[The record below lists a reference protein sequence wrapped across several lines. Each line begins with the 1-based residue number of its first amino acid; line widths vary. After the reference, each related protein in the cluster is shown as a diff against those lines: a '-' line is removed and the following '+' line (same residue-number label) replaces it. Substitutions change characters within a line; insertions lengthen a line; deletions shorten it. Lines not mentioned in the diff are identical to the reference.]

1 MKHMKIT
8 LQHQQGLAAIEVTLT
23 LPVLLILLMSISE
36 IGNMFTQYNNLTK
49 VVKSGS
55 RFAVTQSYGTAGVTC
70 TDITNKLSDIRNLVV
85 YGDIDGGQT
94 SALESM
100 QVSDVSVSCSSSGLV
115 TVAASYMYT
124 PKMAE
129 KIPFTDF
136 SLTFPMN
143 ASSINH
149 F

>member
-1 MKHMKIT
+1 MKNMKSC
-8 LQHQQGLAAIEVTLT
+8 LQHQKGLAAIEVTLT

-49 VVKSGS
+49 VVQSGS

-70 TDITNKLSDIRNLVV
+70 TDITDKLSDIRNVVV

-115 TVAASYMYT
+115 TVAANYSYT

-136 SLTFPMN
+136 SLTFPMS